1 MKLSRTENASRNI
14 LWGVLSRIISLGV
27 PFATRTVMIYT
38 FGMRYVGLG
47 SLFTSIIQVLSFAE
61 LGVGS
66 ALVFS
71 MYKPMAE
78 GDDAKVSALL
88 NLYRKAY
95 RIIGLIIFAAGLL
108 IMPFLDYLVADD
120 FPEGI
125 NPQILFSLY
134 LINNIAGYFLFAYK
148 QSLFNASQRVD
159 MISKISM
166 FLQLLSGTSQI
177 IILLTVKNYYIY
189 VAVIPIITILN
200 NLVLGVL
207 ADRAFPQYKCE
218 GIVSRIEKKEIEK
231 KVGGML
237 FQKIGNIVLQTADT
251 LIISSFLGLKILG
264 IYNGYYYI
272 ITTLFGFIGVI
283 QQAMIPSIG
292 NSVVTDTVEK
302 NLKDFRKFQLL
313 YLWIVIW
320 CCACLLGLYQPFIRL
335 WQGPQNMLSNDIVVL
350 LVAYFFT
357 YKMGDINWMYRE
369 AMGLWWE
376 ARFVP
381 LVSALVNLIV
391 NILLV
396 RIIGLPG
403 IIISTIF
410 SLVIVT
416 FPWSSKVL
424 FSYYFKSIK
433 EWHSYMIRTGLYF
446 VSMLIV
452 LYITWK
458 ICIFIPGQGVGNLI
472 LRGIICVIVPN
483 ILLIALNIK
492 NPDFRPAGQFVV
504 RMLPSRFV
512 PAFVRRYFL

>member
-1 MKLSRTENASRNI
+1 MSRTENASRNI
-14 LWGVLSRIISLGV
+14 LWGVLNKVISLGL

-38 FGMRYVGLG
+38 LGMQYVGLG
-47 SLFTSIIQVLSFAE
+47 SLFTSILQVLSFAE
-61 LGVGS
+61 LGIGS

-78 GDDAKVSALL
+78 RDDVKVSALL
-88 NLYRKAY
+88 NLYRKTY
-95 RIIGLIIFAAGLL
+95 RIIGLIILVAGLF
-108 IMPFLDYLVADD
+108 IMPFLNYLVAGDL
-120 FPEGI
+120 PEGI
-125 NPQILFSLY
+125 NLQILFTLY
-134 LINNIAGYFLFAYK
+134 LINNIVGYFLFAYK
-148 QSLFNASQRVD
+148 QSLFSASQRVD
-159 MISKISM
+159 IISKIGM
-166 FLQLLSGTSQI
+166 FLQLISGTAQI
-177 IILLTVKNYYIY
+177 IILLTVKNYYAY

-218 GIVSRIEKKEIEK
+218 GMISHAEKKEIEK

-237 FQKIGNIVLQTADT
+237 FQKIGNIVLQSADT

-264 IYNGYYYI
+264 IYNGYYYV
-272 ITTLFGFIGVI
+272 ITTLFGFITVI

-302 NLKDFRKFQLL
+302 NLTDFRKFQLL

-335 WQGPQNMLSNDIVVL
+335 WQGSENMLTNDIVVL
-350 LVAYFFT
+350 LVAYFFI

-381 LVSALVNLIV
+381 LVSAIVNLIM

-396 RIIGLPG
+396 GIIGLPG
-403 IIISTIF
+403 IIISTII
-410 SLVIVT
+410 SLVIVN

-424 FSYYFKSIK
+424 FSHYFKSKK
-433 EWHSYMIRTGLYF
+433 EWHAYMVRTVLYF
-446 VSMLIV
+446 VSMLIISYV
-452 LYITWK
+452 TWK
-458 ICIFIPGQGVGNLI
+458 VCVLIPGQGFGNLI
-472 LRGIICVIVPN
+472 LRGIICVILPN
-483 ILLIALNIK
+483 ILLIVLNIK
-492 NPDFRPAGQFVV
+492 NPDFKPAGQFVI
-504 RMLPSRFV
+504 RMLPNRFI
-512 PAFVRRYFL
+512 PTFVRRYFQ